1 MSDQKAIETAIE
13 YTEDQLKLLDANCLT
28 ALSFGEN
35 MGRRAKARRR
45 AARLASE
52 NLESSEEPSSV
63 LSDETDCEIPSI
75 PSKPSPSRIPVL
87 QKGYQFEK
95 STEEEKSTKTAIPLT
110 SKIPRPLIFI
120 DRYNVSSLSNTAE
133 TSELPSFTQ
142 KTGDSFTHSTM
153 VTGTH
158 SATMPPGLS
167 PLPYCS
173 SSSNSSEDIQNQV
186 LVVSEA
192 SNGLQMTF
200 DMQKVV
206 SAFGLDFAGIKII

>member
-1 MSDQKAIETAIE
+1 MSDQKAIET
-13 YTEDQLKLLDANCLT
+13 
-28 ALSFGEN
+28 
-35 MGRRAKARRR
+35 
-45 AARLASE
+45 
-52 NLESSEEPSSV
+52 
-63 LSDETDCEIPSI
+63 IPSI

>member
-1 MSDQKAIETAIE
+1 
-13 YTEDQLKLLDANCLT
+13 
-28 ALSFGEN
+28 

-52 NLESSEEPSSV
+52 NVESEEPSSV

-95 STEEEKSTKTAIPLT
+95 SSEEEKSTKTAIPLT
-110 SKIPRPLIFI
+110 SKIPRPVIFI
-120 DRYNVSSLSNTAE
+120 DRYNLSSLSSLSTSAE
-133 TSELPSFTQ
+133 TSQLPSFTQ

>member
-63 LSDETDCEIPSI
+63 LSDETGCEIPSI

-192 SNGLQMTF
+192 ANRLQMTF